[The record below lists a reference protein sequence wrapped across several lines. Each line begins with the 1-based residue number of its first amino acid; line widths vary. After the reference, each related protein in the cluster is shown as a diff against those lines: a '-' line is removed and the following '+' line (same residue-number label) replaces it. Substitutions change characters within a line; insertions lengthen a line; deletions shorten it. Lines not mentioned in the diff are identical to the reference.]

1 MVIFSN
7 SVLQAKLRYQSV
19 PVQAR
24 VSPPCVLTPLP
35 NPSWCDPSFH
45 DHMGPFHPMMGPFY
59 SSEAPPQVGSFRVVC
74 TGSGISIVL
83 IQYISMK
90 LLHIQL
96 ISPTT
101 VRIFIFSPSSS
112 SHTRQFYKSL
122 LPHSPD
128 WLYTLLISISCSL
141 YYFSCILMPWVRLKA
156 HSDSAWYCVSAT
168 HMSTWYRTASR
179 YLANTCGNT
188 AYPQNVCKYLQ
199 ENVQIYVI
207 YNGTVQ
213 KCMALRGLLC
223 TAAAK
228 VHIVA
233 DELMPVLTSYCTC
246 SLNVR
251 QWQWLTAMCYHCTK
265 SLPQHLLAL
274 HWRNLR

>member
-1 MVIFSN
+1 
-7 SVLQAKLRYQSV
+7 
-19 PVQAR
+19 
-24 VSPPCVLTPLP
+24 
-35 NPSWCDPSFH
+35 
-45 DHMGPFHPMMGPFY
+45 MGPFHPMMGPFY

-141 YYFSCILMPWVRLKA
+141 YYFSCILIPWVRLKA

-213 KCMALRGLLC
+213 KCMALHGLLC

-228 VHIVA
+228 VRNCLHYSRCVRFLRTTVCRIIWCHRQC
-233 DELMPVLTSYCTC
+233 EHSNIFSY
-246 SLNVR
+246 V
-251 QWQWLTAMCYHCTK
+251 
-265 SLPQHLLAL
+265 QHTPDT
-274 HWRNLR
+274 HGSVC